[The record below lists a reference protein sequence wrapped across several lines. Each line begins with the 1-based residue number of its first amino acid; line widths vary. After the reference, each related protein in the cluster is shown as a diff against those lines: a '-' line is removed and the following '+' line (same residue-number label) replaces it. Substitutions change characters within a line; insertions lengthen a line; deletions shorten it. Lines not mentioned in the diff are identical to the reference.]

1 MFSPVV
7 STRSLTIDVPEGKDV
22 TFISD
27 VHLGFG
33 DREADRKREA
43 VLNQVLSSVRNTTC
57 HLFFV
62 GDLFDFWFDYKTTIP
77 KGHVRTL
84 AMLHEFID
92 GGIPITYLMG
102 NHDFGHWKYFEEEI
116 GIKVEKGDIDALIAG
131 KRFYISHGDGK
142 AANDKGYLF
151 LRSILRS
158 SVAQAMFRFLHPDIG
173 IRLASHTSQG
183 SRGYTAGKDYGTTD
197 GLRDFAIS
205 KLSEGYDVVVMGHR
219 HQSAYERI
227 NHGLYVNLGDWLNT
241 TPMLGR
247 FTIRDGMQ
255 LIFAPH

>member
-7 STRSLTIDVPEGKDV
+7 SVRNLIIEVPEGRDV

-33 DREADRKREA
+33 DRETDRNRER
-43 VLNQVLSSVRNTTC
+43 VLIQALSDIKNTTC
-57 HLFFV
+57 HLFVV

-84 AMLHEFID
+84 AMLHDFVD
-92 GGIPITYLMG
+92 AGIPITYLMG
-102 NHDFGHWKYFEEEI
+102 NHDFGHWRYFQEEI
-116 GIKVEKGDIDALIAG
+116 GIKVEMGDIDALIGG

-142 AANDKGYLF
+142 ASNDRGYLI

-158 SVAQAMFRFLHPDIG
+158 RVAQSVFRFLHPDFG
-173 IRLASHTSQG
+173 IRLASRTSQS
-183 SRGYTAGKDYGTTD
+183 SRDFTASKDYGTSD
-197 GLRDFAIS
+197 GLRDFAQS

-219 HQSAYERI
+219 HKSTFERI
-227 NHGLYVNLGDWLNT
+227 NHGLYVNLGDWLGSA
-241 TPMLGR
+241 PMLGR
-247 FTIRDGMQ
+247 FTPRDGMQ
-255 LIFAPH
+255 LIFASH